1 MKESRTKN
9 TVRNAMYGLI
19 NQIVILFMN
28 FISRTIFIRILGAEY
43 LGINGLFTDVLT
55 MLSMADLGLLSAMMY
70 SFYKPLANNDK
81 NKIAA
86 LVKLYR
92 KLYISIAILV
102 AIIGISIIPFLGYIV
117 NLDKNIPYIK
127 IYYLFFL
134 ANTVISYLFVYKTAV
149 INADQKNY
157 LISKYQARIN
167 IARGILQILFL
178 LMTRSYFSYLIIEV
192 LATITNNLVA
202 SRKAD
207 KLYPYIKKC
216 DIKLEKDEIKN
227 IFQNVKA
234 IFIYKVSSVLL
245 TGTDNTII
253 STMLGTVWVGYYSN
267 YNLVINAINKFINI
281 MYTAASA
288 SIGNAVVRETPKK
301 RFEIFSSMQVI
312 SCVITTFTT
321 VCLFVLLND
330 LIYVW
335 LGDKYVLDYII
346 LIAIMLN
353 FYFGGI
359 VHPIWSFRE
368 STGMYV
374 KTKYIMTICAI
385 ENLILSILL
394 CKYMGMAGVLFAS
407 AISRITTYFW
417 YEPKIL
423 FSEFFKDKVSK
434 FYIPLTKNLILT
446 IIISFLFRGIFG
458 YIKVNSWT
466 MLFLKSIIVGL
477 STLIIVIGAYH
488 KTEEFKL
495 LLNRVK
501 ILLKI
506 R

>member
-1 MKESRTKN
+1 MTQGRMKN
-9 TVRNAMYGLI
+9 TVLNATYGLI
-19 NQIVILFMN
+19 NQIIIIFMS
-28 FISRTIFIRILGAEY
+28 FISRTIFIKVLGVEY
-43 LGINGLFTDVLT
+43 LGINGLFADVLT

-70 SFYKPLANNDK
+70 SFYKPLADDNKD
-81 NKIAA
+81 KIAA
-86 LVKLYR
+86 LVNLYK
-92 KLYISIAILV
+92 KLYITIAIFV
-102 AIIGISIIPFLGYIV
+102 ALIGVAVIPFLGYIV
-117 NLDKNIPYIK
+117 NLDSSIPYLK

-167 IARGILQILFL
+167 IGRGILQIIFL
-178 LMTRSYFSYLIIEV
+178 LITKNYFSYLIIEV
-192 LATITNNLVA
+192 LATVTNNLVA

-207 KLYPYIKKC
+207 KLYPYIKESN
-216 DIKLEKDEIKN
+216 IKLEKDEKRN
-227 IFQNVKA
+227 IFENVKS

-253 STMLGTVWVGYYSN
+253 SMMLGTIWVGYYSN

-281 MYTAASA
+281 LYTAASA
-288 SIGNAVVRETPKK
+288 SIGNAVVKESPKK

-312 SCVITTFTT
+312 SSILTTFTT

-335 LGDKYVLDYII
+335 LGEKYVLDYII
-346 LIAIMLN
+346 LISIMLN

-385 ENLILSILL
+385 ENIILSIILG
-394 CKYMGMAGVLFAS
+394 KYMGMAGILFAS

-423 FSEFFKDKVSK
+423 FNEFFKDKVSK
-434 FYIPLTKNLILT
+434 FYIPLVKNLLLT
-446 IIISFLFRGIFG
+446 VVISYIFKNIFS
-458 YIKVNSWT
+458 YIKVDSWAT
-466 MLFLKSIIVGL
+466 LFMKSIIVAL
-477 STLIIVIGAYH
+477 STLIIVIIAYR
-488 KTEEFKL
+488 KKEEYKL
-495 LLNRVK
+495 VVEKAKVIVK
-501 ILLKI
+501 